1 MTLEQYVFLAFAGF
15 VGIVAG
21 YFLRRFYAKAHARSA
36 EQLAERLISE
46 AKIVAE
52 SKKKEGLLEVKET
65 MERERREFDRETRER
80 KVEIQNLERRLNQR
94 EENVEKKLDILDKK
108 ERELQNRER
117 STAAKEQQLEG
128 ESKELARARE
138 EQKRVL
144 ERLAGISGE
153 EAKKLLMQSLEEEAR
168 KDAAIMAK
176 KIETEMRENSER
188 KSKEILSVAIQRVA
202 AEHTADITTTSV
214 PISNDEIKGRIIG
227 REGRNIRAFEQAT
240 GVDLIID
247 DTPEAITVSAFDGV
261 RREIARLSLEKLITD
276 GRIHPA
282 RIEEVVE
289 KTKKDMETTL
299 KEIGE
304 QAALEAGVPGLHP
317 EILKLLGKL
326 KFRTSYGQ
334 NQLQHTL
341 EVTWLAGTIAGEL
354 GIDVTFC
361 KRAGLL
367 HDIGKAVDHEV
378 EGTHHQLSAD
388 IAKKYN
394 ESPKMLNA
402 IVSHHEGIEEP
413 KSPEAFVVAAADAI
427 SASRPGARRESIEHY
442 LKRLEKLEKLAT
454 SFRGVTSAY
463 AIQAG
468 REIRILVE
476 PEDIDD
482 KGAQL
487 LAHDIA
493 KKVEQE
499 LEYPGQIKITVIR
512 EVRAQETAK

>member
-1 MTLEQYVFLAFAGF
+1 MQMDIYPLIAAGAIGVLIGF
-15 VGIVAG
+15 
-21 YFLRRFYAKAHARSA
+21 FLRLIYARSQAKSA
-36 EQLAERLISE
+36 EQTAQRILNEANMIAE
-46 AKIVAE
+46 A
-52 SKKKEGLLEVKET
+52 KKKEGLLEVKET
-65 MERERREFDRETRER
+65 MERERREFEKETRER
-80 KVEIQNLERRLNQR
+80 RQEQQNQERRLTQR
-94 EENVEKKLDILDKK
+94 EESLERKLDLLEKKDRDLVQK
-108 ERELQNRER
+108 ERAVV
-117 STAAKEQQLEG
+117 SKEQALEEQG
-128 ESKELARARE
+128 KELTKARE

-144 ERLAGISGE
+144 ERLSGISSE
-153 EAKKLLMQSLEEEAR
+153 EAKRLLMQSLEEEAR
-168 KDAAIMAK
+168 RDAALLAK
-176 KIETEMRENSER
+176 RIEQETRETADR

-202 AEHTADITTTSV
+202 AEHTADITTSSV
-214 PISNDEIKGRIIG
+214 SIPNDEIKGRIIG

-247 DTPEAITVSAFDGV
+247 DTPESITISAFDGV
-261 RREIARLSLEKLITD
+261 RRQIARISLERLIAD

-289 KTKKDMETTL
+289 KVKKEMENTL

-304 QAALEAGVPGLHP
+304 QAALEAGVPGLNM
-317 EILKLLGKL
+317 EILRLLGKL

-341 EVTWLAGTIAGEL
+341 EVTWLAGAIAGEL
-354 GIDVTFC
+354 GLDVTFC

-378 EGTHHQLSAD
+378 EGTHHQISAD
-388 IAKKYN
+388 LAKKYN
-394 ESPKMLNA
+394 ESPKMINA
-402 IVSHHEGIEEP
+402 IISHHEGIQEP
-413 KSPEAFVVAAADAI
+413 QSPEAFVVAAADAI
-427 SASRPGARRESIEHY
+427 SAARPGARRESIEHY
-442 LKRLEKLEKLAT
+442 LKRLEKLEKVAT
-454 SFRGVTSAY
+454 SFKGVNSAY

-468 REIRILVE
+468 REVRIMVE

-512 EVRAQETAK
+512 EVRAQDLAK